1 MSSSEDNSSTG
12 LPITNQPIISENL
25 DSSSSSFSEEN
36 ENEQKK
42 EKESWIYMIQP
53 ERHGDYIHALNTY
66 YNRARTGYKE
76 LKLNEIYVSKAQMQI
91 AYNLKRKEV
100 KHPFTVF
107 GIVTKEFRL
116 LFSEK
121 EKQVIYTD
129 QKGTYLSHSD
139 LHLRRYKV
147 VWLTSNTLLLNFV
160 YAHKKHAAIE
170 FQIIM
175 EARVDH
181 FYVRSKQ
188 VILHYEELELPQL
201 ISKTA
206 YPSRIRNWYL
216 LFE

>member
-1 MSSSEDNSSTG
+1 MSSSEDNSTIG
-12 LPITNQPIISENL
+12 LSNINQPIISENL

-36 ENEQKK
+36 EK
-42 EKESWIYMIQP
+42 EKKSWIYMIQA
-53 ERHGDYIHALNTY
+53 ERHGDFIHDLDTY
-66 YNRARTGYKE
+66 YNRSRTRYKE
-76 LKLNEIYVSKAQMQI
+76 LKLNEIYISKIQMRI
-91 AYNLKRKEV
+91 SYNLKRKEV

-107 GIVTKEFRL
+107 GIVTKDFRL

-121 EKQVIYTD
+121 DKQVIYTD

-139 LHLRRYKV
+139 LHLRRYKI
-147 VWLTSNTLLLNFV
+147 VWLTSSTVLFSFV

-188 VILHYEELELPQL
+188 VVIHYEELELPKL
-201 ISKTA
+201 IPKTA

>member
-1 MSSSEDNSSTG
+1 MSSSEDNSTRLSN
-12 LPITNQPIISENL
+12 INQPIISENF

-36 ENEQKK
+36 EHEKK
-42 EKESWIYMIQP
+42 SWIYMIQA
-53 ERHGDYIHALNTY
+53 ERHGDFIHDLDTY
-66 YNRARTGYKE
+66 YNRSRTRYKE
-76 LKLNEIYVSKAQMQI
+76 LKLNEIYITKVQMRL
-91 AYNLKRKEV
+91 AYNVKRKEI

-121 EKQVIYTD
+121 DKKVIYTD
-129 QKGTYLSHSD
+129 KNGTYLSHSD
-139 LHLRRYKV
+139 LHLRRHKV
-147 VWLTSNTLLLNFV
+147 VWLTSNTLLLSFV

-175 EARVDH
+175 EAKPDH

-188 VILHYEELELPQL
+188 VLIHYEELELPKL